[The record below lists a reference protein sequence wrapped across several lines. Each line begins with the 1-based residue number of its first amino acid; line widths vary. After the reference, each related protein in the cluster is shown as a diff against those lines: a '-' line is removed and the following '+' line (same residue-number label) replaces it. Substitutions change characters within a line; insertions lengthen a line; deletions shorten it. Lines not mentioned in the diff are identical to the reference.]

1 MLKNITYCPSF
12 TDYGRKE
19 EKKEDEGKGE
29 QVDEVLLALE
39 VVPPLQLHL
48 AQLLPQLQQ
57 GGDEEDDGETIG
69 VNHQKKNSKEEIYD
83 LFPGCPN
90 GPRESRKSI
99 PGKKDSFRK
108 KNSFHLMMKT
118 RSSAHVKALVA

>member
-1 MLKNITYCPSF
+1 MLKNITYCPSL
-12 TDYGRKE
+12 TDDGRKE
-19 EKKEDEGKGE
+19 EKKEDEGEGE

-108 KNSFHLMMKT
+108 KNSFHLTMKT
-118 RSSAHVKALVA
+118 RSSADVRALVA

>member
-1 MLKNITYCPSF
+1 MLKNITYCPSL
-12 TDYGRKE
+12 TDDGRKE

-57 GGDEEDDGETIG
+57 GCDEEDDGETIG

-90 GPRESRKSI
+90 GPREPRKSI
-99 PGKKDSFRK
+99 PGKKDSLERRIPF
-108 KNSFHLMMKT
+108 T
-118 RSSAHVKALVA
+118 